1 MKYIALFMLIWEY
14 VLVMFKKKYSLWNCD
29 VKARTFAANG
39 EEFFDLRDYSP
50 KVKEVESWGSALFVK
65 WLKGD
70 LLHQTSLPYLKTI
83 AVFKDQN

>member
-1 MKYIALFMLIWEY
+1 
-14 VLVMFKKKYSLWNCD
+14 MFKKIYSLWNCE
-29 VKARTFAANG
+29 VKASTFAASG

-50 KVKEVESWGSALFVK
+50 KTEKVESSGSALFVK

-70 LLHQTSLPYLKTI
+70 LLHQTSLPDLKTI